1 MAIEYLELSEG
12 GDEENTAR
20 TLCDGEKITSRP
32 NKEIACDSLQ
42 NPSDPMPATMATRGR
57 AIRFKLPKPTALLKM
72 NPRFP

>member
-1 MAIEYLELSEG
+1 MAVEYLDLSEG

-20 TLCDGEKITSRP
+20 TLCDGEKITIRP

-42 NPSDPMPATMATRGR
+42 NPSDPDAGYDGHKGR
-57 AIRFKLPKPTALLKM
+57 ASRFKLPKPTVLLKM